1 MEFTFLP
8 AMSGLAVGLLI
19 GTAASLIYQTIALIF
34 GIIRG
39 SSGD

>member
-8 AMSGLAVGLLI
+8 AMSGLAVGLFV
-19 GTAASLIYQTIALIF
+19 GTLSSLIYQVIALIF

-39 SSGD
+39 SSEV